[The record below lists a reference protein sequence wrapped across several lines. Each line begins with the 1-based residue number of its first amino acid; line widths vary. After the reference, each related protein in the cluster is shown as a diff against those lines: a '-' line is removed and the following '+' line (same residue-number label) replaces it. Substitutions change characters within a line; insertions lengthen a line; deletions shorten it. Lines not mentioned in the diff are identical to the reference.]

1 MTGADHRSCSNPDL
15 KVTPVPSDMS
25 ADWQRTLPKAFQDY
39 RAARRIDE
47 VECIIPD
54 LVGQS
59 RGKAMPFHKFDP
71 QGRYHLPISL
81 FYQTITGEW
90 VDMDDI
96 EDQWVETDII
106 LRPDVNTASAAPW
119 SDEDV
124 TMQVICDLE
133 TRSGEVLPLAPRNVL
148 RRVLQ
153 HYEDRGWRP
162 IVAPEL
168 EFYLTKPN
176 VDPNEPIEPPV
187 GRTGRRG
194 TGRQAFSMV
203 AVDEYGPVIDT
214 IYDYAEAQGL
224 AIDTLIQEGGAGQ
237 IEINLLHGDPLALA
251 DQVFYFKRT
260 IREAALKNGTFAT
273 FMAKPMRD
281 EPGSAMHIHQSV
293 LDATTGR
300 NIFTDEAGN
309 ETEAFYHFI
318 GGSQAYIAQLMPL
331 FAPYINSYRRLS
343 GGLSAPTNLEWAADN
358 RTTGLRIPISA
369 PEERRVENR
378 VIGIDANPYL
388 AIAGSLAAGYLGMV
402 ERAVPSKPAK
412 GEVWTDDRATLPEG
426 AYEALSLFEE
436 AASVRDVLGEP
447 FCALYAAVKSAEL
460 DEFRR
465 EISPWEREHLML
477 NV

>member
-1 MTGADHRSCSNPDL
+1 MRGPAPSFWGDPL
-15 KVTPVPSDMS
+15 PSDQ
-25 ADWQRTLPKAFQDY
+25 AHDWRAVLPAAFEEY
-39 RAARRIDE
+39 RAERRIEE
-47 VECIIPD
+47 VECIVPD

-71 QGRYHLPISL
+71 AGRYHLPISL
-81 FYQTITGEW
+81 FYQTITGEY
-90 VDMDDI
+90 VDIDEI
-96 EDQWVETDII
+96 ENQWIETDIV
-106 LRPDVNTASAAPW
+106 LVPDMNTVSAAPW
-119 SDEDV
+119 ADDV

-133 TRSGEVLPLAPRNVL
+133 TRTGEVLPIAPRNVL
-148 RRVLQ
+148 RRVVGL
-153 HYEDRGWRP
+153 YADRGWRP
-162 IVAPEL
+162 VVAPEL

-194 TGRQAFSMV
+194 AGRQAFSMV

-224 AIDTLIQEGGAGQ
+224 QIDTLIQEGGAGQ
-237 IEINLLHGDPLALA
+237 IEINLLHGDPLLLA
-251 DQVFYFKRT
+251 DQVFYFKRA

-293 LDATTGR
+293 LDIGSGR
-300 NIFTDEAGN
+300 NLFSDATGA
-309 ETEAFYHFI
+309 ETPAFRHFI
-318 GGSQAYIAQLMPL
+318 GGSQTYIARLMPL
-331 FAPYINSYRRLS
+331 FAPYVNSYRRLA
-343 GGLSAPTNLEWAADN
+343 GALSAPTNLEWASDN
-358 RTTGLRIPISA
+358 RTTGLRIPVSD
-369 PEERRVENR
+369 PEARRVENR

-388 AIAGSLAAGYLGMV
+388 AIAGSLAAGYLGMIKAL
-402 ERAVPSKPAK
+402 EPRPQAV
-412 GEVWTDDRATLPEG
+412 GEVWDDKGHTLPEG
-426 AYEALSLFEE
+426 PYEAMTFFEE
-436 AASVRDVLGEP
+436 AADIRAVLGEE
-447 FCALYAAVKSAEL
+447 FCALFAAIKTAEL